1 LRALASAATAARS
14 GERAYRLQASQPYA
28 IGSVTLKLTDPSR
41 TIGSAPRSFDT
52 IIRYPKPVAG
62 QAPGPFPLIVFGH
75 GFSVTPDPYSP
86 LLDAWTQAGFVVAA
100 PVFPLENANA
110 PGGPDEKDL
119 DNQPADMSL
128 VISSLTTGSAGR
140 QGGLA
145 GMIDSRHI
153 AVTGQSDG
161 GDTALAA
168 AYDPRHRDPRIGAA
182 MILSG
187 AEDPFAAQFSMPSS
201 GPPLLAVQGTADT
214 INPPDMTYA
223 FYNQAAPP
231 KFLLRLIGA
240 GHQPPYTEPG
250 AELTAVARTTI
261 AFLDGVFKGRPS
273 RLKRLLAAG
282 TAGDNSQLTG
292 NQ

>member
-1 LRALASAATAARS
+1 
-14 GERAYRLQASQPYA
+14 
-28 IGSVTLKLTDPSR
+28 
-41 TIGSAPRSFDT
+41 
-52 IIRYPKPVAG
+52 
-62 QAPGPFPLIVFGH
+62 
-75 GFSVTPDPYSP
+75 
-86 LLDAWTQAGFVVAA
+86 
-100 PVFPLENANA
+100 
-110 PGGPDEKDL
+110 
-119 DNQPADMSL
+119 
-128 VISSLTTGSAGR
+128 
-140 QGGLA
+140 
-145 GMIDSRHI
+145 
-153 AVTGQSDG
+153 
-161 GDTALAA
+161 
-168 AYDPRHRDPRIGAA
+168 